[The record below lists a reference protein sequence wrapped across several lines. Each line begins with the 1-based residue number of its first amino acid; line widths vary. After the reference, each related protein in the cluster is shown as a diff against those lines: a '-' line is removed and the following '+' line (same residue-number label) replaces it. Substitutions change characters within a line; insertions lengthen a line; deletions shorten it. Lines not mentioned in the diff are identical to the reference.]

1 MENTLINRLALQIG
15 NLEIANVQLQTQ
27 NEELKE
33 QLKKANQDKP
43 TKK

>member
-15 NLEIANVQLQTQ
+15 NLEIANAQLQTQ

-33 QLKKANQDKP
+33 QLKKANQTKP

>member
-15 NLEIANVQLQTQ
+15 NLEIANAQLQTQ
-27 NEELKE
+27 NGELKE
-33 QLKKANQDKP
+33 QLKKANQAKP